1 MDSTLGT
8 ARRARVLARRRG
20 SARGADAGDTEL
32 EHRLGFGFGW
42 CLEGAREVAYEV
54 RFEGSRHEP
63 AKDDNAPEHH
73 LGVRLT
79 ARW

>member
-1 MDSTLGT
+1 
-8 ARRARVLARRRG
+8 VLELPSRFHTSRQMKNSLVNRSAPRSAWPRG
-20 SARGADAGDTEL
+20 WR
-32 EHRLGFGFGW
+32 
-42 CLEGAREVAYEV
+42 LEGAREVAYEV

-63 AKDDNAPEHH
+63 ANDDNAPEHG